1 MKKRALILALAGIM
15 AASLTGCGS
24 LKDDAVVV
32 KAGDEEI
39 TAGVANFYARYTQA
53 QYETYFASYFGGDD
67 MWTKN
72 ASDGKTYE
80 ESIKETLLDDLKNMA
95 LLEKHMK
102 DYDVKLT
109 KADKKAINDAA
120 EEFDKANSQ
129 KKKDKV
135 SGSEENVKRVMTL
148 MVIEQK
154 MRSAIVAEANVN
166 VTDEEAVQKHMQYV
180 EFDYTTSSD
189 SSDSSDTTVSDDEK
203 KQVKEKAAAFAE
215 GAKTAEDFASYAT
228 EQGTEAKDATFDS
241 DSVSPS
247 KEVVKAADKLGE
259 GELTGVVESDTACY
273 VAKVTSLNDEAATET
288 KKQSLLTEKQDKYY
302 KKVAQEAHMFTG
314 FVRFKEI
321 APLSFYAQ
329 IEPVYN
335 ILPII
340 LNHFTLR
347 FSDQNFI
354 IHDLKREKAIMYN
367 KESSIITDLSKDE
380 GYLLSNLNNDENFES
395 LWKTFYKSVNIKER
409 ENSKLRNQHMPKR
422 YWNHLTEI

>member
-1 MKKRALILALAGIM
+1 M
-15 AASLTGCGS
+15 
-24 LKDDAVVV
+24 
-32 KAGDEEI
+32 
-39 TAGVANFYARYTQA
+39 
-53 QYETYFASYFGGDD
+53 
-67 MWTKN
+67 
-72 ASDGKTYE
+72 
-80 ESIKETLLDDLKNMA
+80 LL
-95 LLEKHMK
+95 
-102 DYDVKLT
+102 KLT
-109 KADKKAINDAA
+109 KADKKAIADAA

-302 KKVAQEAHMFTG
+302 KKVLKKWKKEEKITVHKGTWNKIDFT
-314 FVRFKEI
+314 K
-321 APLSFYAQ
+321 LS
-329 IEPVYN
+329 V
-335 ILPII
+335 
-340 LNHFTLR
+340 
-347 FSDQNFI
+347 
-354 IHDLKREKAIMYN
+354 KA
-367 KESSIITDLSKDE
+367 KDTSTTGTSTDSAS
-380 GYLLSNLNNDENFES
+380 GN
-395 LWKTFYKSVNIKER
+395 
-409 ENSKLRNQHMPKR
+409 
-422 YWNHLTEI
+422 